1 MKAISA
7 KEDELFM
14 RAALAE
20 AEIAAEEGEIPV
32 GAVVVC
38 NGRIIARAH
47 NQTERLHDAT
57 AHAEMIALTSAQN
70 YFGGKALPECTLYV
84 TLEPCPMC
92 AGAIGWTRIGRI
104 VWGADDTKRGYDSY
118 CHPLQSPLH
127 PKTLITRGIL
137 AKESASLMRDF
148 FRERRH

>member
-1 MKAISA
+1 MLE
-7 KEDELFM
+7 KEDEKFM
-14 RAALAE
+14 SAAIAE
-20 AEIAAEEGEIPV
+20 AMIAAEEGEIPV

-70 YFGGKALPECTLYV
+70 YFGGRALPECTLYV

-92 AGAIGWTRIGRI
+92 AGAIGWTRPGRI
-104 VWGADDTKRGYDSY
+104 VWGADDPKRGFDS
-118 CHPLQSPLH
+118 CCRPEKTPLH
-127 PKTLITRGIL
+127 PKTIITKGVM
-137 AKESASLMRDF
+137 AEECAELMKQF
-148 FRERRH
+148 FRLRRR